1 MTYEQLE
8 QAVIQWASD
17 KGLLDASNDKA
28 QFIKAFEELGELAS
42 AILKGDQGAEIDAF
56 GDVMVTLII
65 LSKQRGLEL
74 TACLEKAYDVIKNRT
89 GKMQGGTFIKDEL

>member
-8 QAVIQWASD
+8 SAVIQWAND

-28 QFIKAFEELGELAS
+28 QFMKVSEELGELAS
-42 AILKGDQGAEIDAF
+42 AILKQEREAEADAF

-65 LSKQRGLEL
+65 LSAQRGLDL
-74 TACLEKAYDVIKNRT
+74 TGCLNEAYNVIKNRT
-89 GKMQGGTFIKDEL
+89 GKMQGGTFIKD